1 MKCCPNCGKVVPNDK
16 NFCESCG
23 SSVDFPGIRDDGPKK
38 VQNNG
43 KNSKNDNKEE
53 IEILDTNVKKQEK
66 YCCIC
71 GKKLDKK
78 GICKECESSTFMPG
92 VNKNDIYKF
101 CGHCGQ
107 ELNKDGICEQ
117 CGSSVIFPG
126 IRESNQKQD
135 KNSKKNNTEEIEV
148 LDNNGKKQEK
158 HCIKC
163 NKKLNK
169 NNRYCINCGKKIDRD
184 FNTCLECTKKE
195 TAFLQFETPFVI
207 FEAPLLRAEVR
218 PGLAVCQDFSVFSA
232 LSEVLSDVAAV
243 VAVGVGDF
251 LHVVHGLLQCFGLVA
266 PVAGHAD
273 DASAGGDEF
282 AVLDGGAAVE
292 DDGIGADL
300 CEPLDGEAFLVFL
313 RIAAGDE
320 HHVDGGA
327 GVEAHFA
334 PVEVAGHDA
343 FEEVNEVAAQ
353 AWHDGFR
360 FRVAHAAVVFD
371 DHGLA
376 LHIDESEEDET
387 LVVDAF
393 LAQSLYGGAHD
404 AVFDLLHPFGCGEGY
419 GRHTAHAAGVEAA
432 VVFADALVV
441 LGFGQYLVVSAVGE
455 HEDGAFD
462 AVEVFFND
470 HARGGQSE
478 HAAEHF
484 LQFLAGL
491 LEGGQYE
498 HAFAGA
504 EAVGLEH
511 VGRFEGGEEFQ
522 AFFQLGA
529 VEGLVARRG
538 YGVALHEGLGEV
550 LAAFEPCSGLGGADD
565 ADLAQPGGGL
575 EVVGDA
581 VHQRVFGPYDEQSD
595 VVVEGELADGGEV
608 GHFQVDTFAQ

>member
-195 TAFLQFETPFVI
+195 KSEELYCNECVKNIKNDNSNPA
-207 FEAPLLRAEVR
+207 A
-218 PGLAVCQDFSVFSA
+218 AVFFSV
-232 LSEVLSDVAAV
+232 LS
-243 VAVGVGDF
+243 
-251 LHVVHGLLQCFGLVA
+251 LLF
-266 PVAGHAD
+266 
-273 DASAGGDEF
+273 
-282 AVLDGGAAVE
+282 
-292 DDGIGADL
+292 
-300 CEPLDGEAFLVFL
+300 FLVDILPLGL
-313 RIAAGDE
+313 R
-320 HHVDGGA
+320 
-327 GVEAHFA
+327 
-334 PVEVAGHDA
+334 
-343 FEEVNEVAAQ
+343 
-353 AWHDGFR
+353 
-360 FRVAHAAVVFD
+360 
-371 DHGLA
+371 
-376 LHIDESEEDET
+376 
-387 LVVDAF
+387 
-393 LAQSLYGGAHD
+393 LYGINY
-404 AVFDLLHPFGCGEGY
+404 LLSFIFIILARISDTKNVCAKVIMWIEIAFIIFGILFWYFIILSCE
-419 GRHTAHAAGVEAA
+419 
-432 VVFADALVV
+432 
-441 LGFGQYLVVSAVGE
+441 
-455 HEDGAFD
+455 
-462 AVEVFFND
+462 N
-470 HARGGQSE
+470 
-478 HAAEHF
+478 
-484 LQFLAGL
+484 
-491 LEGGQYE
+491 
-498 HAFAGA
+498 
-504 EAVGLEH
+504 
-511 VGRFEGGEEFQ
+511 
-522 AFFQLGA
+522 
-529 VEGLVARRG
+529 
-538 YGVALHEGLGEV
+538 
-550 LAAFEPCSGLGGADD
+550 
-565 ADLAQPGGGL
+565 
-575 EVVGDA
+575 
-581 VHQRVFGPYDEQSD
+581 
-595 VVVEGELADGGEV
+595 
-608 GHFQVDTFAQ
+608 